1 MQQRLQEAAM
11 MSQQQQSFG
20 KGNPGNPGMPQQ
32 MQMQQPQQQQLMQPQ
47 QQPPGTSG
55 IPGLA
60 GTGGP
65 PTNQDPEEET
75 TTISEDLEKM
85 NIDETDLEPET
96 DDDTFADWVLL

>member
-1 MQQRLQEAAM
+1 MEQQKQQVVTLSRAPGSPRSLQ
-11 MSQQQQSFG
+11 
-20 KGNPGNPGMPQQ
+20 PQQ
-32 MQMQQPQQQQLMQPQ
+32 IHFQQPQQQQLMQPQ

-60 GTGGP
+60 VTGGP
-65 PTNQDPEEET
+65 PTKQDPEDET